1 MMYALSVIENLAN
14 MLFPKLCVGCGAI
27 GSYICLRCEK
37 KLILLEKQL
46 CIYCNRPS
54 LYGLTHPGCRKV
66 HGVDGVISGYRYSP
80 LLKRVIKTAKYRLAA
95 DALRDVLRI
104 AAPVLA
110 VSLRTARSPYRSLV
124 LVPIP
129 LYWKRKNKRGFNQS
143 EIICAGIARF
153 LPTYA
158 VRKVLQRT
166 KSSKDQARIHGRQI
180 RAQNISGVF
189 QASTHVNGARVLLVD
204 DVITTGATIKE
215 AAKVLKQGGAR
226 CVYGLSLA
234 RG

>member
-1 MMYALSVIENLAN
+1 MPYALSLIENLAN
-14 MLFPKLCVGCGAI
+14 MLFPKLCVGCGAM

-46 CIYCNRPS
+46 CTYCNRPS
-54 LYGLTHPGCRKV
+54 LFGLTHPGCRKG

-80 LLKRVIKTAKYRLAA
+80 LLKRVIKTAKYRLAV
-95 DALRDVLRI
+95 DALHDILRI
-104 AAPVLA
+104 AIPVLA
-110 VSLRTARSPYRSLV
+110 ISLSTVRSPYRSLV

-143 EIICAGIARF
+143 EIICAEIARF
-153 LPTYA
+153 LPAYS
-158 VRKVLQRT
+158 VQRVLQRT
-166 KSSKDQARIHGRQI
+166 KSSRDQARIHGRQI
-180 RAQNISGVF
+180 RVRNISGVF
-189 QASTHVNGARVLLVD
+189 QVSTRVNGMRILLVD

-215 AAKVLKQGGAR
+215 AAKVLKEAGAR
-226 CVYGLSLA
+226 YVYGLSLA